1 MGQGCV
7 WGTQQ
12 QDRGQ
17 WEQTGTQRAPSKHK
31 EELLCCE
38 GGRGLEQSPERGGG
52 DSSFLELLTPA
63 WMLFC
68 AAAVGDLRGD
78 LWSSAGGGRSN
89 NTEVCA
95 NWPSIHTDLY
105 VEIIR
110 DRSSKY

>member
-1 MGQGCV
+1 MVPSDRTRGNGNKLEPRELHLNVKKNFQAV
-7 WGTQQ
+7 RVAEAWSRAWERWG
-12 QDRGQ
+12 
-17 WEQTGTQRAPSKHK
+17 EH
-31 EELLCCE
+31 
-38 GGRGLEQSPERGGG
+38 
-52 DSSFLELLTPA
+52 SSFLELLTPA

-68 AAAVGDLRGD
+68 AAAVGDLRRD

-110 DRSSKY
+110 DRSSKH

>member
-38 GGRGLEQSPERGGG
+38 GGRGLEQSLGEVGGTLFFPG
-52 DSSFLELLTPA
+52 VAHTCLDAVLCSCCRRPAEGGVEWGISRDPFHRDNSTVLLCDPSLEQTAL
-63 WMLFC
+63 
-68 AAAVGDLRGD
+68 V
-78 LWSSAGGGRSN
+78 
-89 NTEVCA
+89 
-95 NWPSIHTDLY
+95 
-105 VEIIR
+105 
-110 DRSSKY
+110 